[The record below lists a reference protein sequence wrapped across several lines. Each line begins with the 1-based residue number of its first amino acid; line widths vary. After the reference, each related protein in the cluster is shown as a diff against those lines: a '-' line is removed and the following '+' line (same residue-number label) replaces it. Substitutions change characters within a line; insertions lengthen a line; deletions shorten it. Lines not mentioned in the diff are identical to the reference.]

1 MKYKVL
7 FIFETKYKY
16 NKNIY
21 IKSIFKSNFS
31 SHFKAKSMILL
42 LAWHYGVFACGFW
55 KENSFNFASLI
66 SLCLIFSNHFFK
78 PHT

>member
-42 LAWHYGVFACGFW
+42 SAWHYGVFAC
-55 KENSFNFASLI
+55 SFLE
-66 SLCLIFSNHFFK
+66 
-78 PHT
+78 